1 MQAFQDMRA
10 ELVTTASSLPIIHYD
25 IPISLPKHAK
35 RPRSGAT
42 ANAPDDTDE
51 LRELK
56 HKAKYHC
63 RDIKEW
69 RVISKYNKKKLEE
82 YLNDQTFLEGSE
94 IARNFG
100 DFATDFYGFV
110 LDKLTKGDG
119 YVEAE
124 IKNDLTL
131 KSAVQR
137 ELVEYVKHITNRIQ
151 IFVFSSINVVN
162 GKKKQSLNA
171 PLCSTERTSE
181 GPNIHELHQPLSR
194 QDLDENRAENWEPS
208 PDSVE
213 FGDRGEEAEIR
224 ED

>member
-1 MQAFQDMRA
+1 MQAFQ
-10 ELVTTASSLPIIHYD
+10 TATVSSLPIIHYD

-42 ANAPDDTDE
+42 TNTPDDTDE

-208 PDSVE
+208 SDSVE